1 MSDATTT
8 VDYVKLACALVG
20 LAQDDLGALD
30 SGRDS
35 PSLAIETA
43 LARLE
48 HVRHV
53 LRHVVG
59 VCCAHCAEDMEHYAD
74 GRPVTSHLRFCDGTQ
89 FVHHWHP
96 DPAHPL
102 NRPHEI
108 AAVTTRNGTRKR
120 VIVTAPGHLDAIS
133 SFPGCDRPPRVLGGD
148 DW

>member
-1 MSDATTT
+1 VT
-8 VDYVKLACALVG
+8 VSRLSGLV
-20 LAQDDLGALD
+20 QDDLGALD
-30 SGRDS
+30 ARDDLNS
-35 PSLAIETA
+35 AVGIETA

-59 VCCAHCAEDMEHYAD
+59 MCCAHCGDDMEHYAD
-74 GRPVTSHLRFCDGTQ
+74 GRAVTSHLRFCDGTQ
-89 FVHHWHP
+89 YLHQWHP

-108 AAVTTRNGTRKR
+108 ASVTTRNGTRER
-120 VIVTAPGHLDAIS
+120 IHVSAPGILDAVS
-133 SFPGCDRPPRVLGGD
+133 DFPGCGSPSWAA